1 MHCQTKPRRAAIYA
15 RVSTGQQDTENQLRV
30 LRDVAERAGWGIVHE
45 YRETASGA
53 STRRP
58 ELDRMLADAARRR
71 FDVVMVWDI
80 SRLGRSLR
88 DLLNTFETL
97 RAVKVDLMIQQQGI
111 DTATPLGEAM
121 MQMSGIFAQ
130 FERTMIVE
138 RTKVGM
144 ERARARG
151 KRIGRPPAGEA
162 IVASIRAL
170 RAKGKGMDAI
180 AKELRVGKSLSLR
193 VCQEYD
199 REQREANAP

>member
-1 MHCQTKPRRAAIYA
+1 MTARRAAIYA
-15 RVSTGQQDTENQLRV
+15 RVSTGAQDTENQLRV
-30 LRDVAERAGWGIVHE
+30 LREVAERSGWGIVQT
-45 YRETASGA
+45 YTETASGA
-53 STRRP
+53 TARRP

-88 DLLNTFETL
+88 DLLNTFEAL
-97 RAVKVDLMIQQQGI
+97 RAVKVDLHIHQQGI

-130 FERTMIVE
+130 FERAMIVE
-138 RTKVGM
+138 RTKAGM
-144 ERARARG
+144 ARARARG
-151 KRIGRPPAGEA
+151 KRIGRPPASDA
-162 IVASIRAL
+162 MVSAIRAL
-170 RAKGKGMDAI
+170 RVKGRGMDAI
-180 AKELRVGKSLSLR
+180 AKELRCGKCLSLR